1 MFALQSQY
9 QNFQIKLSIHISNF
23 KNWVFAVQMKM
34 RNAVCLK
41 SQGKLQG
48 KIMNIVEE
56 KEGGKSLRR
65 T

>member
-1 MFALQSQY
+1 M
-9 QNFQIKLSIHISNF
+9 LSIHISNF
-23 KNWVFAVQMKM
+23 KKWVLAVQMKM

-48 KIMNIVEE
+48 KIMDIVEE